1 MFLIIGTFPHT
12 FRGDKNWYYWRDI
25 RTFPAVSDETSV
37 IVPDVFEAPE
47 HDIVYKSCLWPRWQ
61 RTSGH
66 FYPGLWR
73 QNQMF
78 SPEPSGSCVW
88 TWPEHKLSVSP
99 HHLHTFCFCSNGLS
113 CVFPAWNLDLTYVL
127 FTFCTCW
134 VVLSVQVEDGAAER
148 TETVLK
154 LGRTVKYL
162 ACIEACCCELSSRRQ
177 QLL

>member
-1 MFLIIGTFPHT
+1 MATKTDIIDEISGRFQLFLMRHPLLFQMCLKHQNMILFP
-12 FRGDKNWYYWRDI
+12 RCRDN
-25 RTFPAVSDETSV
+25 F
-37 IVPDVFEAPE
+37 
-47 HDIVYKSCLWPRWQ
+47 KSCLWPRWQ

-66 FYPGLWR
+66 FYPGLSG

-113 CVFPAWNLDLTYVL
+113 CVFSAWNLDLTYVL

>member
-1 MFLIIGTFPHT
+1 MVILLTRYQDVSSCF
-12 FRGDKNWYYWRDI
+12 WWDI
-25 RTFPAVSDETSV
+25 RYCSRCVWSTRTWYCFQGVGTISSRV
-37 IVPDVFEAPE
+37 CG
-47 HDIVYKSCLWPRWQ
+47 HDG
-61 RTSGH
+61 SGH
-66 FYPGLWR
+66 QDISTRVCGDRTRCFNP
-73 QNQMF
+73 N
-78 SPEPSGSCVW
+78 PVGSCVW

-162 ACIEACCCELSSRRQ
+162 ACI
-177 QLL
+177 